1 MPEFPKCSVFGQMN
15 RFMMPMLIACGLG
28 FNGLA
33 NAQSNGS
40 ATPYFWPGHLETV
53 TYKMKSHAMRGTLT
67 LNAGREVT
75 IGDHNYRE
83 LTASVRRVRA
93 PHKVVY
99 LRADEQGLYERFS
112 DSPTAP
118 ETLMLRLPAT
128 AGDSWQTVGD
138 DGKPSERKVVKIAPC
153 QVREQAFEQCV
164 TVAYEAAGF
173 PAIAVF
179 VPEYG
184 EVVNSQVNGF
194 VMRELTT
201 N

>member
-1 MPEFPKCSVFGQMN
+1 MPEFPKCFAFASLNRMATSV
-15 RFMMPMLIACGLG
+15 LIACGLG
-28 FNGLA
+28 AAGLA
-33 NAQSNGS
+33 NAQSDGS
-40 ATPYFWPGHLETV
+40 ATPYFWPGQHKTV

-75 IGDHNYRE
+75 IDGRTYRE
-83 LTASVRRVRA
+83 LTASARRVRA
-93 PHKVVY
+93 PHQKVY

-118 ETLMLRLPAT
+118 ETLMLKLPAK
-128 AGDSWQTVGD
+128 AGDTWQTVGD
-138 DGKPSERKVVKIAPC
+138 DGKPSERKIAKIAPC
-153 QVREQAFEQCV
+153 EVRGRTFDQCV

-179 VPEYG
+179 APEYG

-201 N
+201 K